1 MQQIEMDDP
10 SKREFASYRSY
21 GEFARRVRHQ
31 SRYVWDEHV
40 KAFIGTVLATL
51 KDRDVV
57 LKKGTPLYRAQLG
70 IDYVSFDK
78 NRPDEPSGYNAARMK
93 PRPNRSTE
101 GRANAAGVSVLYL
114 GTTEQNVISEVR
126 PWVGAEI
133 SVAQFELKRN
143 LRTLDLTRG
152 HGKSSLTMLVD
163 HLVNGTPLTTEQR
176 ETAVWID
183 IDNAFSRPV
192 TKTDDA
198 ADYVPT
204 QILAEVFR
212 SAGYDA
218 IGYKSQFGEN
228 GFNIIVFNPDD
239 ADVLNCAPYQVKRL
253 DVSFEEMGNRWYR
266 SEKVRKAK
274 SSSKRRSAEA
284 SPKQV

>member
-1 MQQIEMDDP
+1 MDDP
-10 SKREFASYRSY
+10 SNREFASYRSY
-21 GEFARRVRHQ
+21 GEFARRVQHQ
-31 SRYVWDEHV
+31 SRYVWGDQV
-40 KAFIGTVLATL
+40 KAFIDTVLATL

-57 LKKGTPLYRAQLG
+57 LKEGTPLYRAQLG
-70 IDYVSFDK
+70 IDYISLDENK
-78 NRPDEPSGYNAARMK
+78 PEEPSGYNAARMK

-101 GRANAAGVSVLYL
+101 GRANAAGVCVLYL

-133 SVAQFELKRN
+133 SVAQFKLKRD

-152 HGKSSLTMLVD
+152 HGKSSLGMLLD
-163 HLVNGTPLTTEQR
+163 HLVNGTPLSPEQR

-198 ADYVPT
+198 AEYVPT

-228 GFNIIVFNPDD
+228 GFNIVVFNPDD
-239 ADVLNCAPYQVKRL
+239 ADVINCAPYRVKRL
-253 DVSFEEMGNRWYR
+253 DVSFEEMGDRWFR
-266 SEKVRKAK
+266 SENIPKVK
-274 SSSKRRSAEA
+274 SSSLGKRR
-284 SPKQV
+284 KQSTKQA